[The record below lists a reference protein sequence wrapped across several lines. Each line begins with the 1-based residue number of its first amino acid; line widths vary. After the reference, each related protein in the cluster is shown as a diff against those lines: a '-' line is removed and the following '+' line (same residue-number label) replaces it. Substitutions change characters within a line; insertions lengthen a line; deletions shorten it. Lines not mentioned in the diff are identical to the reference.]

1 MTVLWAVVMLV
12 VGAGVGVLGTLVWRS
27 RHDDAGLREAHDA
40 AAEARAEAAA
50 AVARAEVLER
60 GLGSEETRRARDE
73 AVLRA
78 LGPVSERLATMQ
90 KSVTVLERDRVDQY
104 SQLSEQLERA
114 ARMDAELLRTTSSLA
129 GSLKD
134 SSRRGAWGEVQ
145 LRRVVES
152 AGMLRHVDFDEQVV
166 LGSGRPDLVVWL
178 PGGKSVAVDAKV
190 PLDKLLQAHR
200 VDASADPASARERAG
215 LLAEH
220 AKALRGHV
228 MALGDRRYQD
238 SLPGSPELVVCFVP
252 SESVLAEAL
261 QADGSLLDDAFSRG
275 VVLAS
280 PGTLLAILKGL
291 AVSWRQELVT
301 QNARELLAEAQELHR
316 RLGTLSGHLDK
327 LGSSLRTSVENYNR
341 FVGAVQSRVLPSVR
355 RIGELDPGLP
365 EGATVP
371 FESASPVEA
380 APRPTPA
387 ELTELAATA
396 DHPHRSHV
404 QPPSGQPPRRVDRVR
419 TFDGLSNGTST
430 EDEQSTGNDSKEQG
444 SDTRALPEHRGLGE
458 AI

>member
-1 MTVLWAVVMLV
+1 MTVLWAVLLLA
-12 VGAGVGVLGTLVWRS
+12 VGVGLGVLGTLQWGPR
-27 RHDDAGLREAHDA
+27 RHDAGLRSALDDA
-40 AAEARAEAAA
+40 ADARAEAAGA
-50 AVARAEVLER
+50 LARAEVLER
-60 GLGSEETRRARDE
+60 GLVSDEARRTRDE

-78 LGPVSERLATMQ
+78 LGPVSERLERMQ
-90 KSVTVLERDRVDQY
+90 KTVTVLERDRVDQY

-114 ARMDAELLRTTSSLA
+114 AQMDAELLRTTSSLA
-129 GSLKD
+129 GSLRD

-145 LRRVVES
+145 LRRVVEA
-152 AGMLRHVDFDEQVV
+152 AGMLRHVDFDEQVAV
-166 LGSGRPDLVVWL
+166 GSGRPDLVVWL

-200 VDASADPASARERAG
+200 VGSEDSPRAARERAS

-252 SESVLAEAL
+252 SESVLADAL
-261 QADGSLLDDAFSRG
+261 QADGSLLDDAFTRG

-301 QNARELLAEAQELHR
+301 QNARELLSEAQELHR

-327 LGSSLRTSVENYNR
+327 LGSSLRSSVEGYNR
-341 FVGAVQSRVLPSVR
+341 FVGALQSRVLPSVR

-365 EGATVP
+365 DTAAVP
-371 FESASPVEA
+371 FHTASPIEA
-380 APRPTPA
+380 APRPVPA
-387 ELTELAATA
+387 ELTDQARPAA
-396 DHPHRSHV
+396 S
-404 QPPSGQPPRRVDRVR
+404 Q
-419 TFDGLSNGTST
+419 
-430 EDEQSTGNDSKEQG
+430 E
-444 SDTRALPEHRGLGE
+444 
-458 AI
+458 

>member
-1 MTVLWAVVMLV
+1 MTFATVLWAVLILA
-12 VGAGVGVLGTLVWRS
+12 VGVGLGVLGTLVWGS
-27 RHDDAGLREAHDA
+27 RRDDAGLRSALDDA
-40 AAEARAEAAA
+40 ADARAQAAGA
-50 AVARAEVLER
+50 LARADALER
-60 GLGSEETRRARDE
+60 GLVSDEARRTRDE
-73 AVLRA
+73 AMLRA
-78 LGPVSERLATMQ
+78 LGPVSERLERMQ
-90 KSVTVLERDRVDQY
+90 RTVTVLERDRVDQY

-114 ARMDAELLRTTSSLA
+114 AQTDADLLRTTSSLA
-129 GSLKD
+129 GSLRD

-145 LRRVVES
+145 LRRVVEA
-152 AGMLRHVDFDEQVV
+152 AGMLRHVDFDEQVAV
-166 LGSGRPDLVVWL
+166 GSGRPDLVVWL

-200 VDASADPASARERAG
+200 VGSEDTPQAARERAS

-252 SESVLAEAL
+252 SESVLADAL
-261 QADGSLLDDAFSRG
+261 QADGALLDDAFTRG

-301 QNARELLAEAQELHR
+301 QNARELLSEAQELHR

-327 LGSSLRTSVENYNR
+327 LGSSLRNSVEGYNR
-341 FVGAVQSRVLPSVR
+341 FVGALQSRVLPSVR

-365 EGATVP
+365 DTAAVP
-371 FESASPVEA
+371 FDAASPIEA
-380 APRPTPA
+380 APRPVPA
-387 ELTELAATA
+387 ELTDLDAPAA
-396 DHPHRSHV
+396 S
-404 QPPSGQPPRRVDRVR
+404 
-419 TFDGLSNGTST
+419 
-430 EDEQSTGNDSKEQG
+430 QG
-444 SDTRALPEHRGLGE
+444 
-458 AI
+458 